1 MFLLYALYHIFDKKL
16 QHLCYFL
23 VYYLN
28 HLLFKLALSVHLKVW
43 KVHLK
48 VWKVHLKIT
57 IVLNVILDPL
67 KLKKYFVIFYT
78 TGNLS

>member
-1 MFLLYALYHIFDKKL
+1 MHYIIFLIKNYNTYVISWFTISIIF
-16 QHLCYFL
+16 
-23 VYYLN
+23 
-28 HLLFKLALSVHLKVW
+28 LFKLALS
-43 KVHLK
+43 VHLK

>member
-28 HLLFKLALSVHLKVW
+28 HLLFKLALSVHLKVLESSFENHNSSQCYIGPF
-43 KVHLK
+43 KVK
-48 VWKVHLKIT
+48 KI
-57 IVLNVILDPL
+57 LCNIL
-67 KLKKYFVIFYT
+67 YYW
-78 TGNLS
+78 

>member
-28 HLLFKLALSVHLKVW
+28 HLLFKLALSVHLK
-43 KVHLK
+43 
-48 VWKVHLKIT
+48 IT

>member
-1 MFLLYALYHIFDKKL
+1 MFLLYALYHIFDEKL

-48 VWKVHLKIT
+48 IT

-78 TGNLS
+78 AGNLS

>member
-1 MFLLYALYHIFDKKL
+1 MHYIIFLIKNYNTYVISWFTISII
-16 QHLCYFL
+16 
-23 VYYLN
+23 
-28 HLLFKLALSVHLKVW
+28 LFKLALS
-43 KVHLK
+43 VHLK

>member
-48 VWKVHLKIT
+48 IT
-57 IVLNVILDPL
+57 IVLNVMLDPL